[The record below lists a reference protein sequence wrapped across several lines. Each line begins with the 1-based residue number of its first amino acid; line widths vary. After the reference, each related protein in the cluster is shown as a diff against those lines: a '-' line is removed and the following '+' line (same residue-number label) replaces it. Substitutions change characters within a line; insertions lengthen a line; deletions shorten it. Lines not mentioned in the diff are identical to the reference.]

1 MDTSRNVA
9 MLVSQRGE
17 TPSLPGLCMQVV
29 LHKATSGQGFLRVLR
44 IWPVSAP
51 ASFIHSFIN
60 HSTIFPGCNV
70 PGAVPRCTDSVRIC
84 YVPISDRKARSV
96 RHSRLHTAALYKHY
110 YNRAIY
116 QEDKTP
122 MFIFSYKLCRRGLTR
137 RLKHFC
143 ARDRAGDCQD
153 QPFSAVIS
161 VQPRPQKVLGSV
173 P

>member
-1 MDTSRNVA
+1 LFLNAARHLRYQACACRLCCTKRHRDRVFS
-9 MLVSQRGE
+9 E
-17 TPSLPGLCMQVV
+17 YFEFGLSV
-29 LHKATSGQGFLRVLR
+29 LQPR
-44 IWPVSAP
+44 
-51 ASFIHSFIN
+51 SFIHSFIN

-161 VQPRPQKVLGSV
+161 V
-173 P
+173 